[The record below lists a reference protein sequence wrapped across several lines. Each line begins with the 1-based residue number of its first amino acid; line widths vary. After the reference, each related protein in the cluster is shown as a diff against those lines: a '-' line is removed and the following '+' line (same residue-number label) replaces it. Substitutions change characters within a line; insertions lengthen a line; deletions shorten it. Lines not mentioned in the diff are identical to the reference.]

1 MGRKSGRAEALAT
14 GFRRGPSLTL
24 PARQNAGYNALS
36 GGLGLVPL
44 APLGSVHQAD
54 LPAVVTQMKQRFE
67 RETPSQAGE
76 LWSATYMLMGLRY
89 ERALIQ
95 TLLRG
100 VKNMKESVTYQ
111 AIIEE
116 GKVEG
121 KAEEARRML
130 LLMGRDQ
137 FGEPSAKIVALL
149 DAMTDLGRLEAL
161 ALRLLHVK
169 TWEELLGMNGTARHQ
184 RGRKKA

>member
-1 MGRKSGRAEALAT
+1 
-14 GFRRGPSLTL
+14 
-24 PARQNAGYNALS
+24 
-36 GGLGLVPL
+36 
-44 APLGSVHQAD
+44 
-54 LPAVVTQMKQRFE
+54 
-67 RETPSQAGE
+67 
-76 LWSATYMLMGLRY
+76 
-89 ERALIQ
+89 
-95 TLLRG
+95 
-100 VKNMKESVTYQ
+100 MKESVTYQ

-169 TWEELLGMNGTARHQ
+169 SWEELLGMKGTARHQ